1 MDASEGV
8 IGIEWIE
15 GQSIRVLLDADDES
29 DQPGE
34 EDADAPLEAD
44 VRAQSLADFGLDSSE
59 PPSNILMS
67 VTGKLSFELD
77 HVMSLV
83 GVEIAKMHIADV
95 VHGDLTTSNMM
106 LRKPSPSGS
115 KPAPPLVRSLPTQVF
130 HPLSC

>member
-15 GQSIRVLLDADDES
+15 GQSIRVLLGADDES

-34 EDADAPLEAD
+34 EDAALETD
-44 VRAQSLADFGLDSSE
+44 GRAQSLADFGLDSSE
-59 PPSNILMS
+59 PPSCFLMS